1 MKVKRFEARDTKAAL
16 ALVKEELGTDAVIL
30 STRTLRNAKAG
41 RHGAPLV
48 EVVAAVDF
56 DTEPCVRIEPP
67 APRETTG
74 RRYGYPAY
82 LAADELS
89 RPAPAI
95 GTSRVAAATTAVS
108 DDLAYSQE
116 AQDLHRRF
124 SDLLRLPHSD
134 LPPEPPAARKQ
145 PAPTPGQ
152 RRTRPRPEDVAQW
165 RDQLIDRLHA
175 RPLTVKKQNGPTVI
189 ALVGPTGVGKTTTA
203 AKIAAWFSIHQQC
216 RVALLSMDC
225 YRIGATDQLRTY
237 ARIMRLPC
245 EVTLRPQDLASAL
258 RKHQDK
264 DLIIIDTAGKSPFD
278 PNHVREL
285 ATWFAAGQTI
295 DTYLVVSATA
305 KKEDLQQILDIY
317 QPLTVNGLIVTKLD
331 ETRAYAV
338 LCQQIAASALPVSCL
353 CTGQRV
359 PEDFQPASKDFLRT
373 LFCKGWQAAMQHTDT
388 VAGREAWLQ

>member
-16 ALVKEELGTDAVIL
+16 ALVKEELGTEAVIL
-30 STRTLRNAKAG
+30 STRTLRSAKAG
-41 RHGAPLV
+41 HRDTPLV

-56 DTEPCVRIEPP
+56 DTEPCVRVEPP
-67 APRETTG
+67 PPREGG

-82 LAADELS
+82 LPADE
-89 RPAPAI
+89 PPPAAPAH
-95 GTSRVAAATTAVS
+95 GRLGAAAMTAS
-108 DDLAYSQE
+108 DDLPSSQE

-124 SDLLRLPHSD
+124 ADLLRLRHND
-134 LPPEPPAARKQ
+134 LPPARTTVKAPPRAVSDQHRAK
-145 PAPTPGQ
+145 
-152 RRTRPRPEDVAQW
+152 PRPEDVAQW
-165 RDQLIDRLHA
+165 RDQLIERLQA
-175 RPLTVKKQNGPTVI
+175 KPLALKRRNGPTVI

-225 YRIGATDQLRTY
+225 YRIGATEQLRTY

-258 RKHQDK
+258 KKHQDK
-264 DLIIIDTAGKSPFD
+264 DLIIIDTAGRSPFD
-278 PNHVREL
+278 PGHVREL

-305 KKEDLQQILDIY
+305 KKEDLQQILDTY
-317 QPLTVNGLIVTKLD
+317 HPLKVHGLIVTKLD

-359 PEDFQPASKDFLRT
+359 PEDFLPASKEFLGT
-373 LFCKGWQAAMQHTDT
+373 LFGKGWQAAMQHTDT
-388 VAGREAWLQ
+388 VAGRQAWLQ

>member
-30 STRTLRNAKAG
+30 STRTLRGPKAG
-41 RHGAPLV
+41 HREGPLV

-56 DTEPCVRIEPP
+56 DIEASTTGPSP
-67 APRETTG
+67 ARESG
-74 RRYGYPAY
+74 RRYGFSAYDQQPEPRALEPVVPRRERRPA
-82 LAADELS
+82 
-89 RPAPAI
+89 APAI
-95 GTSRVAAATTAVS
+95 
-108 DDLAYSQE
+108 DHDQHYMSQE

-124 SDLLRLPHSD
+124 ADLLRLPNSD
-134 LPPEPPAARKQ
+134 LPPEKPAKQ
-145 PAPTPGQ
+145 SRPASLPGQ
-152 RRTRPRPEDVAQW
+152 RPAKPRPEDVAQW
-165 RDQLIDRLHA
+165 RDQLIERMKTK
-175 RPLTVKKQNGPTVI
+175 PLAIKRQSGPTVI

-203 AKIAAWFSIHQQC
+203 AKIAAWFSIHEQC

-258 RKHQDK
+258 KKHQDK

-278 PNHVREL
+278 PGHIPEL
-285 ATWFAAGQTI
+285 ATWLAAGQTI

-305 KKEDLQQILDIY
+305 KKEDLQQIIDTY
-317 QPLTVNGLIVTKLD
+317 QPLKVSGLMVTKLD

-338 LCQQIAASALPVSCL
+338 LCQQIAASTLPVSCL
-353 CTGQRV
+353 CTGQKV
-359 PEDFQPASKDFLRT
+359 PEDFMPASKEFLRA
-373 LFCKGWQAAMQHTDT
+373 LFCKGWHAAMQHTDT

>member
-30 STRTLRNAKAG
+30 STRTLHSAKAG
-41 RHGAPLV
+41 RHDSPLV

-67 APRETTG
+67 APRETG

-82 LAADELS
+82 LAAGELP
-89 RPAPAI
+89 RPAI
-95 GTSRVAAATTAVS
+95 GVSRLAAATTAVS

-124 SDLLRLPHSD
+124 SDLLRMPPSD
-134 LPPEPPAARKQ
+134 LPPEPPATKKQ
-145 PAPTPGQ
+145 PAPPPGQ
-152 RRTRPRPEDVAQW
+152 RRARPRPEDVAQW

-175 RPLTVKKQNGPTVI
+175 RPLAVKKQNGPTVI
-189 ALVGPTGVGKTTTA
+189 ALVGPTAVGKTTTP
-203 AKIAAWFSIHQQC
+203 AKIGASFSIHRQC
-216 RVALLSMDC
+216 RVSLLSMDC

-258 RKHQDK
+258 KKHQDK

-305 KKEDLQQILDIY
+305 KKEDLQQIIDIY
-317 QPLTVNGLIVTKLD
+317 QPLKVNGLIVTKLD

-353 CTGQRV
+353 CTGQKV

-373 LFCKGWQAAMQHTDT
+373 LFCKGWHAAMQHTDT

>member
-16 ALVKEELGTDAVIL
+16 ALVKEELGPDAVIL
-30 STRTLRNAKAG
+30 STRTLRSARAG
-41 RHGAPLV
+41 RHDGPLV

-56 DTEPCVRIEPP
+56 DTEPCVRVEPP
-67 APRETTG
+67 PREENRRFGYQACRPIAEAPRPTPVIG
-74 RRYGYPAY
+74 RI
-82 LAADELS
+82 AAD
-89 RPAPAI
+89 
-95 GTSRVAAATTAVS
+95 TVAS
-108 DDLAYSQE
+108 GDLPYSLE

-124 SDLLRLPHSD
+124 ADLLQFRNTD
-134 LPPEPPAARKQ
+134 LPAKRTTEAKRPVPP
-145 PAPTPGQ
+145 PGP
-152 RRTRPRPEDVAQW
+152 RRAKPRPEDVAQW
-165 RDQLIDRLHA
+165 REQLIERLRA
-175 RPLTVKKQNGPTVI
+175 KPLEVKKQNGPTVI

-245 EVTLRPQDLASAL
+245 EVTLRPQDLAGAL
-258 RKHQDK
+258 KKHRDK

-278 PNHVREL
+278 PGHIREL
-285 ATWFAAGQTI
+285 NTWFSAGQSI

-305 KKEDLQQILDIY
+305 KKEDLQQIIDIY
-317 QPLTVNGLIVTKLD
+317 RPLKVKGLMLTKLD

-338 LCQQIAASALPVSCL
+338 LCQQIAAAAMPVSCL
-353 CTGQRV
+353 CTGQKV

-373 LFCKGWQAAMQHTDT
+373 LFCQGWLAAMQHTDT

>member
-30 STRTLRNAKAG
+30 STRTLRGSKAG
-41 RHGAPLV
+41 RSDSPRV

-56 DTEPCVRIEPP
+56 DMASNGPSP
-67 APRETTG
+67 AAETG
-74 RRYGYPAY
+74 RRFGYAAYAPPAEPPTQKKTGRQPSWQPV
-82 LAADELS
+82 ATAM
-89 RPAPAI
+89 PAPDD
-95 GTSRVAAATTAVS
+95 RVGS
-108 DDLAYSQE
+108 LE
-116 AQDLHRRF
+116 AEDLHRRF

-134 LPPEPPAARKQ
+134 LPPERTAGAKQ
-145 PAPTPGQ
+145 PIPFPAPKAGK
-152 RRTRPRPEDVAQW
+152 PRPEDVAQW
-165 RDQLIDRLHA
+165 RDQLIGRLKA
-175 RPLTVKKQNGPTVI
+175 QPLTINRQKNGPTVI

-203 AKIAAWFSIHQQC
+203 AKIAAWFSIHEQC

-245 EVTLRPQDLASAL
+245 EVTLRPQDLAGAL
-258 RKHQDK
+258 AKHRDK

-278 PNHVREL
+278 PGHVPEL
-285 ATWFAAGQTI
+285 AAWFAAGHAI

-305 KKEDLQQILDIY
+305 KKEDLQQILNTY
-317 QPLTVNGLIVTKLD
+317 QPLKVNGLVVTKLD

-338 LCQQIAASALPVSCL
+338 LCQQIAASSLPVSCL

-388 VAGREAWLQ
+388 MAGREAWLQ